1 MFALPN
7 CLFHFI
13 WHLFVGVLTLEARGP
28 SGLIETKTEMATQN
42 RTKICFTPTETGEHT
57 FRFVWNRIPLLH
69 APVLG
74 IAYLS
79 DENPVSTSK
88 SRASSISSS
97 GSGSD
102 QKVVL
107 TGKGLAKA
115 ITGIEADFTID
126 GSRAGP
132 GKRIIF

>member
-1 MFALPN
+1 M
-7 CLFHFI
+7 
-13 WHLFVGVLTLEARGP
+13 TLEARGP
-28 SGLIETKTEMATQN
+28 SGLIETTTETPIQN
-42 RTKICFTPTETGEHT
+42 RSKICFTPTETGEHT
-57 FRFVWNRIPLLH
+57 FRFAWNRIPLLH

-74 IAYLS
+74 MAYLT
-79 DENPVSTSK
+79 DEIPGTSSK

-102 QKVVL
+102 HKVVL

-115 ITGIEADFTID
+115 ICGIEADFTID

-132 GKRIIF
+132 GIKK